1 MKKTLIKI
9 FSSILAFCATL
20 VLSGLVMNRGNV
32 NTTKDMEKA
41 TLPVVYMNIGGEN
54 VNELY
59 GYTQDMNL
67 GLLRENITPL
77 DENRGVTFRI
87 LKFGR
92 IINKINIKV
101 RTVDGSRLIENIEV
115 TDYEE
120 DDYSILASAKL
131 KDLIDTNIEYSLQI
145 YLTLSDNREVFYHT
159 RVVDA
164 EEYCSKEKLAFVK
177 DFVDAEMTVES
188 NAALKGYME
197 SNYLGDNT
205 TLAYVNIHSSMEQL
219 AFGNLNVMRISAPVI
234 NIKEMASE
242 TGIFLVKYLVRSKDE
257 NKTKDY
263 FVEEY
268 FRIKYTPETIYLLD
282 FHRTMNEVGF
292 FDEEMIRGE
301 DILLGITDDDINLIE
316 SDDGDVISFV
326 NSGTLYSYNIS
337 ENKFARLYSFYDE
350 DNFDER
356 TFRQEYDIKPLSVD
370 EAGNV
375 WFAVYGYMN
384 RGIYEG
390 KVGIGLYTFNGVSS
404 VVEEKFFI
412 SSDKSSEVVMRDIGE
427 LCYLSR
433 ESIFYIMLDKTIY
446 AIDVENET
454 VETLVDSLEENKY
467 SVSKDS
473 TLVVWQDGNDV
484 NASPSIELMNLNT
497 KQITTIEA
505 PSDQFI
511 KPLAFIGG
519 DFVYGLAYK
528 DDIVTDIA
536 GRTTFPMYSVKIQS
550 KYGELLKQY
559 KDDGKYVTNVTV
571 NDTMLTLTRVEREEG
586 EMLSYRSLDNEY
598 ITNNQEQPEL
608 ENVVNV
614 YDFGAYEKVVRI
626 LLKKENK
633 SKIITIK
640 PKEVIYEGNKILEI
654 GEKKYD
660 KEYYYVYYDGKL
672 QKIYTN
678 PAIAVMEANDN
689 YGTVLNESGY
699 YVWYRANRFQRNQI
713 MSLSFDNVGEDNT
726 NPLAYCLDRMME
738 YEGVVRNSE
747 YLLNS
752 RNTVLNILE
761 DALPDKDVLNLQGCT
776 LDSILYYVN
785 RDIPVLAITG
795 DKAYLVIGFNQ
806 LAVVV
811 LDPEKG
817 WYKIGMNEAEE
828 MFSKYGNRFITYV
841 PNVS

>member
-1 MKKTLIKI
+1 MKNTLIKI

-41 TLPVVYMNIGGEN
+41 TLPIVYMNIGGEN

-164 EEYCSKEKLAFVK
+164 AEYCSKEKLAFVK
-177 DFVDAEMTVES
+177 DFVDTEMTVES

-316 SDDGDVISFV
+316 SDDGNVISFV

-356 TFRQEYDIKPLSVD
+356 TYRQEYDIKPLSVD

-484 NASPSIELMNLNT
+484 NASSSIELMNLNT

-571 NDTMLTLTRVEREEG
+571 NDTMLTLTRVEKEEG
-586 EMLSYRSLDNEY
+586 ENLSYRSLDNEY

-640 PKEVIYEGNKILEI
+640 PKEVIYEGNKLLEI

-660 KEYYYVYYDGKL
+660 KKYYYVYYDGKL

-841 PNVS
+841 PNAS